1 MNLQRSEH
9 QNQIFLAQLESQQR
23 ELAEQRDRYNE
34 MHAAVLSLQD
44 QLTLVRH
51 QSSQPVTPQNGTD
64 TSELMGCLAELHKEM
79 KQIRED
85 NQRKS
90 SLNAPSQFSVPPTF
104 DIATPILVPNHGQMQ
119 AISPVVS
126 PSQSAGAGYV
136 PGFASPTRVQPAPR
150 QPTGPPSSS
159 SSSSSLLEKAKK
171 GGTPGSTIEPPWP
184 SSFGGGGGR
193 DGVPSTHESSRS
205 WVYVDQ

>member
-51 QSSQPVTPQNGTD
+51 QSSQPVT
-64 TSELMGCLAELHKEM
+64 EM

-90 SLNAPSQFSVPPTF
+90 SLNAPSQLSVPPTF

-136 PGFASPTRVQPAPR
+136 PGFASPTRVQPAPH